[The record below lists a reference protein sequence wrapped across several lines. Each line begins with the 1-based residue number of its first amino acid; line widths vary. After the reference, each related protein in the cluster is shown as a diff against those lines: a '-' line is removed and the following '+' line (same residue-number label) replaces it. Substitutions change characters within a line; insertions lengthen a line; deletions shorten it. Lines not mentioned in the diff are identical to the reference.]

1 MNRDVGEF
9 EGDQLRMISEML
21 RASDLQTQNLG
32 LNDFGQ
38 EQNYYSGVDSDAL
51 ADALRVAGES
61 ADIED
66 PNALRAKI
74 AQQIRNTRSS

>member
-1 MNRDVGEF
+1 
-9 EGDQLRMISEML
+9 
-21 RASDLQTQNLG
+21 
-32 LNDFGQ
+32 
-38 EQNYYSGVDSDAL
+38 
-51 ADALRVAGES
+51 VAGES